1 MRPRQKQQ
9 QQQQQQAQQQAWQ
22 QQQQQAPPPPPPPGA
37 PPPQYQQH
45 QHNGPPPGPQSP
57 VNAKYA
63 KMTEEQSE
71 EAEQASITRIKREIL
86 INWALVPPQFQMLRP
101 IHQLIVSIHTS
112 FPPAYGVTAHDYFG
126 KWKPITPDSISLG
139 SAMGG
144 APDEE
149 KLKKAVR
156 KIRFFLH
163 PDKLPRDLN
172 SEQSFM
178 CRMLWDVTSDSWE
191 EHCKQK
197 EELDW
202 IR

>member
-1 MRPRQKQQ
+1 
-9 QQQQQQAQQQAWQ
+9 
-22 QQQQQAPPPPPPPGA
+22 
-37 PPPQYQQH
+37 
-45 QHNGPPPGPQSP
+45 
-57 VNAKYA
+57 
-63 KMTEEQSE
+63 MTEEQSE

-126 KWKPITPDSISLG
+126 KWNPITPDSISLG

-144 APDEE
+144 APDED